1 MQLKARVQFDQPY
14 THELVKSSLKDCSKF
29 DWIIEEDI
37 TDNSIAEGDQVHLQW
52 LEYELINWDT
62 LARQETETLA
72 NSYCIR
78 KGLIRKSQMAYNLT
92 KYMSKHPDSILKTA
106 IPETWLFELDHI
118 DYLDEAMNEVFE
130 VEQDLADN
138 EDRETDRKAFII
150 KPSMA
155 NKAAGIHIFDT
166 MEGLKSLFERT
177 RLDDSDEEEEEND
190 EEEEGHANEDD
201 DNEGNEDEEE
211 EEEEEDYDDDDDEE
225 DLSQIREW
233 VIQRYVQH
241 PLLLCGNRKFHVRA
255 YVLAVSNIQV
265 YLYSD
270 MLALFALKPF
280 DESDLSDQLAHITN
294 TCIQT
299 GEDTFVENDS
309 VKLFWDL
316 KSEDGVTEENLNTM
330 FKQMQETLGDL
341 FDACSSEM
349 TTFQAIPNAFE
360 LYGVD
365 FLIDRDMQV
374 YFLEANAFPDFKQ
387 TGNELQHIIG
397 DLFAETIQMAVDPFF
412 ESSGADTTSSSPKE
426 QKPSKFVK
434 VFERQLLGPN

>member
-14 THELVKSSLKDCSKF
+14 THELVKSSLKDRSKF

-37 TDNSIAEGDQVHLQW
+37 TDDSIAEGDHIHLQW
-52 LEYELINWDT
+52 LEYELINWDK
-62 LARQETETLA
+62 LASQETETLA

-92 KYMSKHPDSILKTA
+92 KYMSKHPNSILKTA

-177 RLDDSDEEEEEND
+177 RLDDSDEEEEE
-190 EEEEGHANEDD
+190 EEEEEVDNDEVEEKEEDLENEDD
-201 DNEGNEDEEE
+201 DNEGDKDKDEDEDEEE
-211 EEEEEDYDDDDDEE
+211 DYDDDDDDEE

-233 VIQRYVQH
+233 VIQRYVH
-241 PLLLCGNRKFHVRA
+241 NPLLLCGNRKFHVRA

-280 DESDLSDQLAHITN
+280 DQSDLSDQLAHITN

-299 GEDTFVENDS
+299 DEDTFVENDS
-309 VKLFWDL
+309 VKLFWNL
-316 KSEDGVTEENLNTM
+316 KNEEGVTQENLDSI
-330 FKQMQETLGDL
+330 FKQMQETLRDL

-365 FLIDRDMQV
+365 FLIDSDMQV
-374 YFLEANAFPDFKQ
+374 YFLEANAVCHSFYF
-387 TGNELQHIIG
+387 IFIY
-397 DLFAETIQMAVDPFF
+397 
-412 ESSGADTTSSSPKE
+412 
-426 QKPSKFVK
+426 
-434 VFERQLLGPN
+434 